1 MTVRESIKQMTDTL
15 RQEFRIAWQQTV
27 QVGNPYPLVE
37 FYNANERELQE
48 NYNIT
53 LNDLLELDGD
63 FLQELADGSGGTTAV
78 NPPIEGNPLSQL
90 VTKNPKRTE
99 RRFSTVAI
107 LAFAAGAYLI
117 FKSFKK

>member
-1 MTVRESIKQMTDTL
+1 MSVRDSIKQMTDAL

-48 NYNIT
+48 NYNIS
-53 LNDLLELDGD
+53 LNDLLEIEGD
-63 FLQELADGSGGTTAV
+63 FLEELANESVGSAGV
-78 NPPIEGNPLSQL
+78 NPPIQANPLSQL
-90 VTKNPKRTE
+90 VIENSKRAE

-107 LAFAAGAYLI
+107 LAFAAGTYLI